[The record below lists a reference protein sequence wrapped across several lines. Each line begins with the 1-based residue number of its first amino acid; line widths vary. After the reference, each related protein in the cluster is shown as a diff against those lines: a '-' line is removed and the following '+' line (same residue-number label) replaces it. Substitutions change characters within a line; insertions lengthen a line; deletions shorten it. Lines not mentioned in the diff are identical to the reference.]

1 MERKEEKE
9 MLKTLFHG
17 NDEGFSFGIVILI
30 IFSVSMLV
38 LGLDLFLTQKNL
50 LIEKEYVDMQ
60 KKIEKRNIEEK
71 FLYESL

>member
-1 MERKEEKE
+1 

-38 LGLDLFLTQKNL
+38 LGFDLFLTQKKV
-50 LIEKEYVDMQ
+50 LIEKEYADMQ
-60 KKIEKRNIEEK
+60 KRIEKRNIEER